1 VSPGQCVLPVPPQAN
16 ALKGIQN
23 MPKALVA
30 IVIALT
36 LCSTLTLPR
45 GLASN
50 TESQKPVDER
60 LTAAASKFS
69 FKLYDQ
75 LLKERP
81 QGNTFVSPTSV
92 MLALAMTY
100 NGADGST
107 RQAMARALEFEGM
120 NLDEVNRAFADLKTE
135 LTPTDPKIQIRIANS
150 IWARNGLALKPAFI
164 ERNKKYYGAE
174 IATLNFSD
182 PAAADTIN
190 AWVNKNTEGKIQ
202 KIVERIKSEHV
213 LFLINAIYF
222 KGTWTAEFDK
232 AKTKPDTF
240 RLAGGEQKQLPMM
253 SRAGSFSYYKGEGFQ
268 AVALPYGQGSVSMYI
283 FLPDEQTSLDHFER
297 ELTPENWDTWMNSLR
312 VTPGDL
318 KLPRFKVEWE
328 SDLNDALKALGMTEA
343 FDETRANF
351 SQMAEAGSGN
361 IYISK
366 VRQKS
371 FCEVNEEGTVA
382 AAVTAVAVGVTSVQ
396 PKPFSMKVD
405 RPFFFAIRDNQ
416 AQVVLFMGSVR
427 NP

>member
-1 VSPGQCVLPVPPQAN
+1 
-16 ALKGIQN
+16 

-36 LCSTLTLPR
+36 LCSTLTLTR
-45 GLASN
+45 SLASN
-50 TESQKPVDER
+50 TKSQKSVDER

-81 QGNTFVSPTSV
+81 QENTFVSPASV

-120 NLDEVNRAFADLKTE
+120 NLDEVNRAFADLKFA

-182 PAAADTIN
+182 PAAPDTIN

-222 KGTWTAEFDK
+222 KGAWTAEFDK

-240 RLAGGEQKQLPMM
+240 RLTGGEQKQLPMM
-253 SRAGSFSYYKGEGFQ
+253 SRAASFPYYKGEGFQ

-283 FLPDEQTSLDHFER
+283 FLPDEQTGLDHFER
-297 ELTPENWDTWMNSLR
+297 ELTPENWDTWMKSFR

-343 FDETRANF
+343 FDETRADF

-361 IYISK
+361 IYISN

-382 AAVTAVAVGVTSVQ
+382 AAVTAVGVGVTSVQ

-416 AQVVLFMGSVR
+416 TQVVLFMGSVR